1 MVGNRRDCTG
11 HASFGNC
18 CDCTGHASSGSYREY
33 IRKPLF
39 DLQEEVAIAALYS
52 LREWVVL
59 YRSFLV
65 ELWEGVSLVPL

>member
-1 MVGNRRDCTG
+1 M
-11 HASFGNC
+11 
-18 CDCTGHASSGSYREY
+18 
-33 IRKPLF
+33 F

>member
-1 MVGNRRDCTG
+1 M
-11 HASFGNC
+11 
-18 CDCTGHASSGSYREY
+18 
-33 IRKPLF
+33 F
-39 DLQEEVAIAALYS
+39 DLQEEVAMAALYS